1 MSEAARVPDN
11 PSEVGGP
18 AARRRGRPPRVSR
31 EQLVD
36 AAIAVMRDGPDE
48 PLTIAR
54 VAEQAGVSPMALYR
68 HFRDRDELVDEV
80 VMQLFEARN
89 ANVPVDGPWQE
100 QLRAWVISGVEHL
113 VPCSQVVGI
122 VLTGGTRGWLFAA
135 ATLSRILELAGCDD
149 DQIAELQTWIAL
161 SVGGYVMAEAARRK
175 GPNTSE
181 TYDALARLA
190 PDDAAR
196 LERLMP
202 RIDQAFDHMHDRF
215 AARIIRAVE
224 EETNPGGKQ

>member
-1 MSEAARVPDN
+1 MGDAAPVSDSTSE
-11 PSEVGGP
+11 G
-18 AARRRGRPPRVSR
+18 ARRRGRPPRVSR

-36 AAIAVMRDGPDE
+36 AAITVMHEGPDE
-48 PLTIAR
+48 PLTMAR
-54 VAEQAGVSPMALYR
+54 VAERAGVSPMALYR

-80 VMQLFEARN
+80 VMQLLEARN
-89 ANVPVDGPWQE
+89 ATVPVDGPWQE
-100 QLRAWVISGVEHL
+100 QLRVWVLGGVEHL

-122 VLTGGTRGWLFAA
+122 ALTGGTHGWLYAA

-149 DQIAELQTWIAL
+149 DQVAELQTWIAL

-175 GPNTSE
+175 GPNTAD
-181 TYDALARLA
+181 TYAALARLA

-196 LERLMP
+196 LARLMP

-224 EETNPGGKQ
+224 DETNPGGKQ

>member
-1 MSEAARVPDN
+1 MGEPA
-11 PSEVGGP
+11 EVEGLP
-18 AARRRGRPPRVSR
+18 RRRGRPPRVSR
-31 EQLVD
+31 AQLVD
-36 AAIAVMRDGPDE
+36 GAITLMRTQPDE

-80 VMQLFEARN
+80 VVRLFEERN
-89 ANVPVDGPWQE
+89 SAIPVDAPWQE

-122 VLTGGTRGWLFAA
+122 VLTGRTRGWLHDA

-175 GPNTSE
+175 EPNTAD
-181 TYDALARLA
+181 TYDALSELA
-190 PDDAAR
+190 PVDAAR

-202 RIDQAFDHMHDRF
+202 HIDRAFDHMHDRF

-224 EETNPGGKQ
+224 DETTSGGEQ